1 MQREEFIQQLWL
13 DYVHQHPDIG
23 GLRLWP
29 VDAPAEYLAL
39 LTLNH
44 GVYAMDR
51 LLPILTRLDYRLVHR
66 HAMADRG
73 LLVSLLA
80 PPPDNGAW
88 LLLAELQLGALSRRP
103 RDTLKTLVSH
113 VASETLH
120 GQNILCRG
128 RPWPMPDWSTYQ
140 SLHLAHPLAGWLA
153 VMGPR
158 LHHVG
163 FDCEQLGCDI
173 GILDQQLVQA
183 GLEGH
188 GDRHHGIFP
197 ISPLLDFR
205 FYPTHSRR
213 MAFAQGDEH
222 RIELG
227 GLALVQ
233 KQVSVNQERTSELL
247 LPHHTRCEMS

>member
-1 MQREEFIQQLWL
+1 MQRDEFIQQLWL
-13 DYVHQHPDIG
+13 DYVYRHPEIG
-23 GLRLWP
+23 ELRLWP
-29 VDAPAEYLAL
+29 IDAPMEYMAL
-39 LTLNH
+39 FTLNH
-44 GVYAMDR
+44 GEYAMDR
-51 LLPILTRLDYRLVHR
+51 LLPILALLGYRRVHR

-73 LLVSLLA
+73 LLVSWLA
-80 PPPDNGAW
+80 PQDNSTW
-88 LLLAELQLGALSRRP
+88 LLLAELQLGTLSRHP

-113 VASETLH
+113 AVPREQQ
-120 GQNILCRG
+120 GQNLLCHG

-140 SLHLAHPLAGWLA
+140 ALHLAHPLAGWLA

-163 FDCEQLGCDI
+163 FDCTQLDCDI
-173 GILDQQLVQA
+173 EELDRQLDQA
-183 GLEGH
+183 GLNGH
-188 GDRHHGIFP
+188 RNRHQGVLP

-205 FYPTHSRR
+205 FYPTRSRR

-233 KQVSVNQERTSELL
+233 KQVSANQERTSELL